1 MKVIVEVSG
10 HHCHISRRDLDLIYG
25 KNYQL
30 RKLRPI
36 SQPGQ
41 LTTQE
46 MVTVKAGQGVLKN
59 VRLVGPQRD
68 STHVEI
74 TLSEAYQLK
83 IKPPIAPYSQAAGAK
98 VGVSAEIIGPRGK
111 IKRPAIIVAYRH
123 LHLDPKTAKKLK
135 LKDGQQVS
143 LKISGVRGLIFNNIL
158 VRVNKNYL
166 ARVHLDTD
174 EANAAGVKTGA
185 KAEIII

>member
-1 MKVIVEVSG
+1 MVEVSG

-30 RKLRPI
+30 RLWRPI

-41 LTTQE
+41 FAAQE
-46 MVTVKAGQGVLKN
+46 TVTVKTGQGALKN
-59 VRLVGPQRD
+59 VRIVGPERD
-68 STHVEI
+68 STHLEI

-83 IKPPIAPYSQAAGAK
+83 IKPPIAGYSQAAGAK
-98 VGVSAEIIGPRGK
+98 VGVSVDIIGPRGQVR
-111 IKRPAIIVAYRH
+111 RPAIIVAHRH

-143 LKISGVRGLIFNNIL
+143 LKISGVRGLIFNNVL
-158 VRVNKNYL
+158 VRVNKNY
-166 ARVHLDTD
+166 APRVHLDTD
-174 EANAAGVKTGA
+174 EANAAGIKSGSQ
-185 KAEIII
+185 AELLI